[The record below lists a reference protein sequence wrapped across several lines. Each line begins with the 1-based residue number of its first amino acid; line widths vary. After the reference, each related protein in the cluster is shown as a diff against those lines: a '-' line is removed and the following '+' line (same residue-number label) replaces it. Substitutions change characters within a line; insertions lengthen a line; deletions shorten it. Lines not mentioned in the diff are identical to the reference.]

1 LKLVPPQ
8 LESGQGTVL
17 QLGRIET
24 EGENMEYVA
33 LALAVAG
40 MAFIQRTRPPPCT
53 DPAVEE
59 DQEFSNVA
67 GNTGDV
73 TAPVVHEDPRR
84 QSQGRSKRCA
94 TLCYFD
100 SAATARNHVGQP
112 AKSSRVTTLNG
123 LWRFELFNSFEQGW
137 KQIHTCSTKHKLY
150 DVVVP
155 GSWQLQVV
163 GDAPIYTNFKYI
175 IPVDPPNVP
184 IANPTGYYKREFT
197 IDTNLLP
204 GNDMYVSFGA
214 VDSFFHL
221 WINRQYVG
229 FSKDSRLSA
238 DFNITKYLAHTALP
252 DSVGS
257 ELEGPSEVTVLLEVL
272 VLRYS
277 DGHYLEDQDMFNL
290 SGIFRDVLLYAVSA
304 QVSLCDFTWR
314 QEGDADTRSTTVTV
328 DAYVK
333 QRLADATEG
342 VDESRGRV
350 RSWDYAIQ
358 AQLFDEGVL
367 VSSSYPVAASLRGLV
382 QQNSTK
388 TAEFNPPQPTFV
400 FEKSNIATPLCSAT
414 APFQSH
420 DTRADAEETEQDLHL
435 SDLQEEG
442 YFVRKLSLKLALPEH
457 QCHSWSAE
465 RPYVYTLVV
474 NLLSLQGIL

>member
-1 LKLVPPQ
+1 
-8 LESGQGTVL
+8 
-17 QLGRIET
+17 
-24 EGENMEYVA
+24 MEYVA

-53 DPAVEE
+53 DPDVEE
-59 DQEFSNVA
+59 DQEILNVV
-67 GNTGDV
+67 NDNGDV
-73 TAPVVHEDPRR
+73 TAHVVHTNPRR
-84 QSQGRSKRCA
+84 QSQGRSKHCA
-94 TLCYFD
+94 KLCYFD
-100 SAATARNHVGQP
+100 SIAIARSHVGQP
-112 AKSSRVTTLNG
+112 AQSSRVTSLNG
-123 LWRFELFNSFEQGW
+123 LWRFELFNTFEEGW
-137 KQIHTCSTKHKLY
+137 KQVHSCSTKHKQY

-184 IANPTGYYKREFT
+184 TANPTGYYKREFT

-229 FSKDSRLSA
+229 FSKGSRLSA

-257 ELEGPSEVTVLLEVL
+257 ELEGPSEITVLLEVL

-290 SGIFRDVLLYAVSA
+290 SGIFRDVLLYAVPA

-314 QEGDADTRSTTVTV
+314 QESDADTRSTTITV

-333 QRLADATEG
+333 QRLTDATGGADEG
-342 VDESRGRV
+342 RGRA
-350 RSWDYAIQ
+350 RAWDYAIQ

-367 VSSSYPVAASLRGLV
+367 VSSSYPASASLRGLAHH
-382 QQNSTK
+382 NSAK

-400 FEKSNIATPLCSAT
+400 FEKSHIATPLCSAT

-420 DTRADAEETEQDLHL
+420 DMRSDVEETEQDLHL

-442 YFVRKLSLKLALPEH
+442 YFIRKLSLKLALPEH

-474 NLLSLQGIL
+474 NLLSLQGIFRAAVPYSARFFS